1 MNLKLFFS
9 FSAMALCL
17 QTARAQEKAMC
28 VQRTDGT
35 TSLTRVADI
44 SKISFLSIADPGKSM
59 VVSTKS
65 SGNVAISFEALPK
78 ITMSGDNLVV
88 TTATEES
95 PVTVEIE
102 DVAEIRFGQ
111 PTSVKGVGGSL
122 PVECVIRDGA
132 ALFRGIPEGADI
144 HVYALD
150 GQAMPVP
157 PRQGGELL
165 LDRNALGTGVYVV
178 RIGASVTK
186 ITL

>member
-9 FSAMALCL
+9 LSAMALCL

-44 SKISFLSIADPGKSM
+44 SKISFLSIADQGKAM

-65 SGNVAISFEALPK
+65 QGDVTISFEAQPK
-78 ITMSGDNLVV
+78 ITMSGGNLVV
-88 TTATEES
+88 STATEEC

-102 DVAEIRFGQ
+102 DIAEIRFGQ
-111 PTSVKGVGGSL
+111 PTSVKGVTGSHA
-122 PVECVIRDGA
+122 VECIIRDGA

-150 GQAMPVP
+150 GRAMGVP
-157 PRQGGELL
+157 PRKGGELL